1 MLGVIGGMGPLA
13 TSLFYDMVTEKTCA
27 KCDQDNI
34 NMLILSDAA
43 MPDRTA
49 AILSGDTET
58 VRQRMLADAR
68 FLEKNGCEAIAVTC
82 NTAHYFVDMIEEEV
96 GIPFIHMIRETAKA
110 LSEQF
115 AGKRVAVLATDGT
128 IQTGLYQKALEQQNV
143 KAYAPERNIQAAV
156 METIYGRIKQNKPA
170 DPELW
175 QRIERKATMWIPWRS
190 WPKGAW
196 SALPRPESGPGTG
209 CGRAGKPAQ
218 EGQENRL
225 RKAWEKTEKKLKNTV
240 DISEDLGYNTSS
252 VQQ

>member
-175 QRIERKATMWIPWRS
+175 QRIETACR
-190 WPKGAW
+190 GAGCDG
-196 SALPRPESGPGTG
+196 ALLACTELSVVKKQLSLPESYYVDPMEVMAQR
-209 CGRAGKPAQ
+209 CVERFARA
-218 EGQENRL
+218 
-225 RKAWEKTEKKLKNTV
+225 
-240 DISEDLGYNTSS
+240 
-252 VQQ
+252 